1 MRNADF
7 PSLPAPE
14 KISGVHQHDVSRAPT
29 PTKEKEVGACRI
41 CVGVESS
48 VKFRHPQ
55 TIREMM
61 MMVLLN
67 RAGERG
73 FEKSKDQD
81 LSRVAIEFE
90 IIILIG
96 WVT

>member
-1 MRNADF
+1 
-7 PSLPAPE
+7 
-14 KISGVHQHDVSRAPT
+14 
-29 PTKEKEVGACRI
+29 
-41 CVGVESS
+41 
-48 VKFRHPQ
+48 
-55 TIREMM
+55 M